1 MWAPS
6 LVIPMAWCVIRLP
19 VEPACSALRLNSL
32 LLLRSGGRTTS
43 RGWGRSSGSVGVR
56 VVESYL
62 FLAGARCMLPSLSTA
77 RIVLRLQKHWST
89 CDQHIVTIVY
99 VWCATGSAAFATERE
114 SLPHAL
120 AGYSP
125 RCARRH
131 VFRNPSK
138 CATKFLCTIV
148 HSSLNSSFALGAFAF
163 LLGFGG
169 FAGSRICMFADS
181 RTYLWAG
188 WLLLGWLLVVMQR
201 CWFAA
206 RLVYIISLFY
216 LLVMPLE
223 TIHDVKCEHVMKPC
237 KISWWFRLYYE
248 HAIVIMPYKYTNM
261 VVAKLANIF
270 NFWFLLYILI

>member
-6 LVIPMAWCVIRLP
+6 LMILMAWCVIRLP

-181 RTYLWAG
+181 RTNLWAG

-206 RLVYIISLFY
+206 LFSIY
-216 LLVMPLE
+216 HQFILPASDAIGNNTWCEVWTCNE
-223 TIHDVKCEHVMKPC
+223 TMQ
-237 KISWWFRLYYE
+237 
-248 HAIVIMPYKYTNM
+248 N
-261 VVAKLANIF
+261 KLMIQTVLWACYCYNAV
-270 NFWFLLYILI
+270 